1 MNKGSVSRAGS
12 DKLEAPDMAQHRRPI
27 IVLCLFKEKKPHYL
41 DYGKK
46 KKVIKVPETH
56 WVQVETISNPFLPPP
71 PTFFSISACGTE
83 LCSGVGAARPPP
95 PIPPSLCQGFTEQWM
110 CR

>member
-46 KKVIKVPETH
+46 K
-56 WVQVETISNPFLPPP
+56 L
-71 PTFFSISACGTE
+71 
-83 LCSGVGAARPPP
+83 
-95 PIPPSLCQGFTEQWM
+95 
-110 CR
+110 